1 MPDFKM
7 RIHICLFLGIAI
19 ASLSSCTK
27 SSKEIVEKEAQVG
40 DNFVLNITNDC
51 FMQSVNISEI
61 HSEIGKYAEMFR
73 DSCETIGISSSRYYP
88 LGEETVLA
96 FYDPW
101 DQIQT
106 KGGTPGIDVGK
117 IKINGHCLFTP
128 ATKAGSG
135 NITALF
141 GNSVT
146 FNVSEF
152 APVTKSGNSDNIALY
167 APQIVRIEFP
177 SVNNE
182 DELFPLCYYQN
193 FVVKWNKDTNNENGI
208 AILIKWNGSM
218 AYGEDYAS
226 SYVYH
231 SICVPDN
238 GIAELPTSMFT
249 GIPDAAICELYVLR
263 GDVESLEMNE
273 NNLRLLAESHD
284 VLSFILVR
292 NTEIKN

>member
-7 RIHICLFLGIAI
+7 KTHIRLFLGIAI

-27 SSKEIVEKEAQVG
+27 SSKEIVEKAQVG
-40 DNFVLNITNDC
+40 DNIVLNITNDS
-51 FMQSVNISEI
+51 FMHSINLSEI

-96 FYDPW
+96 FYAPLDL
-101 DQIQT
+101 IQT
-106 KGGTPGIDVGK
+106 KGDNPNIDVSK
-117 IKINGHCLFTP
+117 IKINGRSLFTP
-128 ATKAGSG
+128 ATKAESGS
-135 NITALF
+135 ITALF
-141 GNSVT
+141 GNSIT
-146 FNVSEF
+146 YNVSEF
-152 APVTKSGNSDNIALY
+152 VPATKSGNNENVALY

-182 DELFPLCYYQN
+182 EELFPLCYYQN
-193 FVVKWNKDTNNENGI
+193 FVVKWNKDTNNKNGI
-208 AILIKWNGSM
+208 AVLIKWNGSM

-249 GIPDAAICELYVLR
+249 GIPDAAICELYILR

-292 NTEIKN
+292 NIEMK